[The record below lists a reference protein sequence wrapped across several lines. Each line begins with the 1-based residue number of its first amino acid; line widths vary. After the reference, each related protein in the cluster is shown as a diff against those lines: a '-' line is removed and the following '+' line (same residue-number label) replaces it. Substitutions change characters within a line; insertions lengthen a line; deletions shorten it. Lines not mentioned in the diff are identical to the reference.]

1 MLDTRTAFAAA
12 KLQRPGKI
20 LGRRLM
26 PYSMGHEL
34 LLARMSSPFLTGEEA
49 DLGDLLLALEV
60 LQQPWDGAAKA
71 LQDEARLARR
81 LKWRGWWVLKLLGPD
96 WATTAVLRLRSYLHK
111 GRSGPPLRAR
121 NTQGTPT
128 EISILQ
134 LVVLDLVGHG
144 WREAEVWAMP
154 YREAMWHAMALKEIE
169 GGLAIG
175 EAPPVEAME
184 EVLKKHLPGYELIKP
199 TKS

>member
-34 LLARMSSPFLTGEEA
+34 LLARMGSPFLTGEAA
-49 DLGDLLLALEV
+49 DTGDLLLALEV
-60 LQQPWDGAAKA
+60 LQQPFTAAAKA
-71 LQDEARLARR
+71 LQDEQRMARR
-81 LKWRGWWVLKLLGPD
+81 IKRRGWWVLKLLGPD
-96 WATTAVLRLRSYLHK
+96 WVDGAVVRLRSYLAK
-111 GRSGPPLRAR
+111 GRSAPPLRAR
-121 NTQGTPT
+121 STEGTPT

-144 WREAEVWAMP
+144 WSEAEVWAMP
-154 YREAMWHAMALKEIE
+154 YREAMWHALALKEIA

-175 EAPPVEAME
+175 EAPAEADMQDF
-184 EVLKKHLPGYELIKP
+184 VKQHLPGFELIKA
-199 TKS
+199 K